1 MVMGYVSGGMNT
13 EIIGWE
19 VAKMLDKI
27 MDMPTC
33 LETLVVLWYLMVKMD
48 LGEEVAVMLTY
59 LE

>member
-1 MVMGYVSGGMNT
+1 MS
-13 EIIGWE
+13 
-19 VAKMLDKI
+19 DKI

-33 LETLVVLWYLMVKMD
+33 LETLLVLRYLMVKMD